1 MQVYIKLDKDIAEWY
16 KTLPLRGKSI
26 PLNEAIRRGLS
37 ANNTERDAIL
47 QELTTLK
54 QMIANIK
61 VVAAD
66 EEPPEEEFSLA
77 GFASMAKVDD
87 FD

>member
-26 PLNEAIRRGLS
+26 PINEAIRSSLS
-37 ANNTERDAIL
+37 TSSAEKDAIL
-47 QELTTLK
+47 QELAALK

-77 GFASMAKVDD
+77 GFASMAQVDD